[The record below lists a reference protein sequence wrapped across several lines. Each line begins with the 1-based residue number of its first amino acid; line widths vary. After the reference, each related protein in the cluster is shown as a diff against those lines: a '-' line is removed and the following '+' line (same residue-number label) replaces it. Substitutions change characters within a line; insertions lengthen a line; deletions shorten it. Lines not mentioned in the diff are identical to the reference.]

1 MEEEKGFY
9 KLEPSNKG
17 RPQLIHGRP
26 LLNKNYTLDIALKDT
41 YTYPVDGWI
50 YYDSFEEAATGFNLT
65 DAQKEQFRIDLFP
78 TDEELEPDVF

>member
-17 RPQLIHGRP
+17 RPILIHGRH
-26 LLNKNYTLDIALKDT
+26 LINKDWTLDIALKDT
-41 YTYPVDGWI
+41 YSYPVDGWT
-50 YYDSFEEAATGFNLT
+50 YYNTFEEAATGFNLT

>member
-17 RPQLIHGRP
+17 RPILIHGQH
-26 LLNKNYTLDIALKDT
+26 LINKDWTLDIALKDT
-41 YTYPVDGWI
+41 YSYPVDGWT
-50 YYDSFEEAATGFNLT
+50 YYNSFEEAATGFNLT

>member
-17 RPQLIHGRP
+17 RPQLIHGRY
-26 LLNKNYTLDIALKDT
+26 LLNKDWTLDIALKDT
-41 YTYPVDGWI
+41 YSYPVDGWT
-50 YYDSFEEAATGFNLT
+50 YYNSFEEAATGFNLT